1 MPTELKEQK
10 VAELMELFTNSSILI
25 TTSYSG
31 LPVGQMNEMRRAL
44 QEQGVKFRVIKNSL
58 ALLAADA
65 SGKTALKGVIEGQTG
80 IAFGDGEPTVPA
92 KALSDYIRR
101 TRSRLKILGA
111 EFEGRAL
118 TPEQVGQL
126 ATLPSKDQLISQ
138 LLARLKSPISG
149 LVNVLNGP
157 LAGLAR
163 VLKQHADNLA
173 QQSTDQPAEQT
184 AD

>member
-10 VAELMELFTNSSILI
+10 VAELAELFSNSSILI
-25 TTSYSG
+25 TADYSG

-44 QEQGVKFRVIKNSL
+44 QAEGVKFRVIKNSL

-65 SGKTALKGVIEGQTG
+65 SGKPALKEVIEGQTG

-101 TRSRLKILGA
+101 SRSALKILGA
-111 EFEGRAL
+111 EFEGQAL
-118 TPEQVGQL
+118 NPQQITQL
-126 ATLPSKDQLISQ
+126 ATLPSKDQLVSL
-138 LLARLKSPISG
+138 LLARMKSPMSG

-157 LAGLAR
+157 LGGLAR

-173 QQSTDQPAEQT
+173 QET
-184 AD
+184 AA